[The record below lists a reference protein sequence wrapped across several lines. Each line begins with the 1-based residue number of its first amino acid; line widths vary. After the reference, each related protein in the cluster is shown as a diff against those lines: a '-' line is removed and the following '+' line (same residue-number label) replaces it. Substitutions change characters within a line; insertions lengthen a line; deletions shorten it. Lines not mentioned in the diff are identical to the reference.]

1 MPSKVRSKKRFP
13 SRSKPRYSRKRIS
26 KQRRRSNLRKN
37 TRRRNLRKNT
47 RKRNTRKGGGLRRR
61 LRWPRR
67 RVAKKQE
74 EEEEEDWSPPQE
86 QDSNCGG
93 QDLQYC
99 DKLLCGL
106 GINDRET
113 WSAWIKQN
121 HPDKNMDKSYGE
133 KKIIADL
140 VGRVQN
146 CKNSDCY
153 CPR

>member
-1 MPSKVRSKKRFP
+1 MPRKVGSKKRFS
-13 SRSKPRYSRKRIS
+13 SRSKPRYSRKRVS

-47 RKRNTRKGGGLRRR
+47 RKRNTRKGGRI

-67 RVAKKQE
+67 RVAEKQ

-86 QDSNCGG
+86 QDCGG

-106 GINDRET
+106 GINDRKT
-113 WSAWIKQN
+113 WSAWIKKN
-121 HPDKNMDKSYGE
+121 HPDKNMESEG
-133 KKIIADL
+133 DL
-140 VGRVQN
+140 VGRVMN